1 MKINPAFNYKRNR
14 DKLFANLISI
24 IDGVLSDNEL
34 SDSEILYLTT
44 WLSDSEQIGNNA
56 FVMLLQERIS
66 RALEDGV
73 ITEEERKNLKQT
85 LLDVQRSIMDMPNID
100 LYSKES
106 DINLL
111 NGLCKGIVADRQL
124 GIEEINY
131 LDWWLTQNGMLKN
144 NYPGKHLYELVKTIK
159 EDGVIDQGESD
170 LLYKALVDFSGTDL
184 DSGVVDGISSQLP
197 CDAIDSL
204 NITGATVCLTGNF
217 ITGKRSLIS
226 KMIEEAGG
234 KVIDRVTQSANYLVI
249 GALSSRDWR
258 YSSHG
263 RKIEK
268 AIEDRD
274 SGKSIVKITTEDILI
289 KSLPTTR

>member
-170 LLYKALVDFSGTDL
+170 LLYKALGTDL

>member
-1 MKINPAFNYKRNR
+1 MNINPAFNYKRNR

-24 IDGVLSDNEL
+24 IDGVLSDSEL
-34 SDSEILYLTT
+34 SDSEILYITT
-44 WLSDSEQIGNNA
+44 WLSDSEQIANNA

-66 RALEDGV
+66 RSLDDGV
-73 ITEEERKNLKQT
+73 ITPKEREELKQT
-85 LLDVQRSIMDMPNID
+85 LLDVQQSIMDMPNID

-111 NGLCKGIVADRQL
+111 NGLCKGIVADRHL
-124 GIEEINY
+124 GVEEVNY

-144 NYPGKHLYELVKTIK
+144 NYPGKHLYELVKAIK
-159 EDGVIDQGESD
+159 EDGIIDQSESE

-184 DSGVVDGISSQLP
+184 DSGVVDGLSYHLP
-197 CDAIDSL
+197 CDDIEVLDIS
-204 NITGATVCLTGNF
+204 GATICLTGNF
-217 ITGKRSLIS
+217 VIGKRSLVS
-226 KMIEEAGG
+226 KMIEDAGG
-234 KVIDRVTQSANYLVI
+234 KVIDRITQSADYLVI

-268 AIEDRD
+268 AIDDRD
-274 SGKSIVKITTEDILI
+274 SGKSCVKITTEDILM
-289 KSLPTTR
+289 KFLPAS

>member
-24 IDGVLSDNEL
+24 IDGVLSDSEL
-34 SDSEILYLTT
+34 SDSEIIYLTT
-44 WLSDSEQIGNNA
+44 WLSDSNQIADNV

-73 ITEEERKNLKQT
+73 ITDEERKELKQT
-85 LLDVQRSIMDMPNID
+85 LLDVQQSIMDMPNID

-106 DINLL
+106 DVNLL

-124 GIEEINY
+124 DIEEINY

-144 NYPGKHLYELVKTIK
+144 NYPGKHLYELVKAIK
-159 EDGVIDQGESD
+159 EDGVIDQDESE

-184 DSGVVDGISSQLP
+184 DSGVVDGLSSQLP
-197 CDAIDSL
+197 CDAIDLLDIS
-204 NITGATVCLTGNF
+204 GATVCLTGNF
-217 ITGKRSLIS
+217 VTGKRSLVS
-226 KMIEEAGG
+226 KMIENAGG
-234 KVIDRVTQSANYLVI
+234 KVIDKVTQSANYLVI

-268 AIEDRD
+268 AISDRD
-274 SGKSIVKITTEDILI
+274 SGKSTVKITTEDILI
-289 KSLPTTR
+289 KSLPAAG

>member
-1 MKINPAFNYKRNR
+1 MNINPAFNYKRNR

-24 IDGVLSDNEL
+24 IDGVLSDSEL
-34 SDSEILYLTT
+34 SDSEILYITT
-44 WLSDSEQIGNNA
+44 WLSDSEQIANNA

-66 RALEDGV
+66 RSLDDGV
-73 ITEEERKNLKQT
+73 ITPKEREELKQT
-85 LLDVQRSIMDMPNID
+85 LLDVQQSIMDMPNID

-111 NGLCKGIVADRQL
+111 NGLCKGIVADRHL
-124 GIEEINY
+124 GVEEVNY

-144 NYPGKHLYELVKTIK
+144 NYPGKHLYELVKAIK
-159 EDGVIDQGESD
+159 EDGIIDQSESE

-184 DSGVVDGISSQLP
+184 DSGLVDGLSCHLP
-197 CDAIDSL
+197 CDDIEALDIS
-204 NITGATVCLTGNF
+204 GATICLTGNF
-217 ITGKRSLIS
+217 VIGKRSLVS
-226 KMIEEAGG
+226 KMIEDAGG
-234 KVIDRVTQSANYLVI
+234 KVIDRITQSADYLVI

-268 AIEDRD
+268 AIDDRD
-274 SGKSIVKITTEDILI
+274 SGKSRVKITTEDILM
-289 KSLPTTR
+289 KFLPAS